1 MEKNDK
7 LRQTIKS
14 QNFKG
19 KLLFNQIATRNTK
32 EKKAGQIE
40 LARN

>member
-1 MEKNDK
+1 MKK
-7 LRQTIKS
+7 T
-14 QNFKG
+14 QNIKG
-19 KLLFNQIATRNTK
+19 KLLSNLIATRNTK